1 MYFYFLYIIKNNS
14 LINMYNDH
22 INDILLINK
31 YLTLKKIENPKS
43 DQFLIVKKYLEQK
56 INNAL
61 LVRSNTNKNTSTYY

>member
-1 MYFYFLYIIKNNS
+1 
-14 LINMYNDH
+14 MYNDH